1 MPTLSHKIR
10 LYPNKKQEEFFRKSC
25 GCSRFVYNWALST
38 WQQEYEAGL
47 KPSAFGLMAQ
57 IKELKKSSPW
67 LSEVS
72 IVSLQRPIR
81 NLGSSFQS
89 FFKKKAKH
97 PKFHKKGQKDS
108 FYLTNQ
114 AVKIEGKKL
123 KIPKVGSVNLAQ
135 ELRLKDKIM
144 SCTISRTADQWFA
157 SIAVELSELP
167 KQVKSSNK
175 SVGLDLGI
183 KTAIVTSDGV
193 SFQSPKPLKR
203 YAKKLKRQS
212 QTLSRRKKGSNNR
225 NKAKVQ
231 LSKTHAKIARI
242 RQDFIHKTTSKLIDE
257 NQVICLEDL
266 NVKGMKKNHKLARS
280 LSDISFGE
288 IRRQLEYKAALH
300 GREIKFVD
308 RFFPSSKTCS
318 NCGIVKESLSLGERT
333 FKCQDCGFSLDRDI
347 NAAIN
352 IRNFAVLRAGDFI
365 PGRIGADSPESGN
378 KCRKPVR
385 LGSDVSRNTRQES
398 SGGAQ

>member
-10 LYPNKKQEEFFRKSC
+10 LYPTKKQEEFFRKSC

-38 WQQEYEAGL
+38 WKQEYEAKL
-47 KPSAFGLMAQ
+47 KPSGFGICNK
-57 IKELKKSSPW
+57 IKDLKDANEW
-67 LSEVS
+67 LKEVS
-72 IVSLQRPIR
+72 IDSLQRAVQDLDR
-81 NLGSSFQS
+81 AFKK
-89 FFKKKAKH
+89 FFKKQTKY
-97 PKFHKKGQKDS
+97 PKLHKKGKRDS

-114 AVKIEGKKL
+114 AIKVNGKKL

-135 ELRLKDKIM
+135 ELRLKGKVM
-144 SCTISRTADQWFA
+144 SCTISRIADRWFA
-157 SIAVELSELP
+157 SIAVELLELP
-167 KQVKSSNK
+167 RQVKSSNK

-183 KTAIVTSDGV
+183 KTAVVTSDGV
-193 SFQSPKPLKR
+193 SFQSPKPLNK

-212 QTLSRRKKGSNNR
+212 QTLNRRVKGSNNR
-225 NKAKVQ
+225 NKAKMQ

-242 RQDFIHKTTSKLIDE
+242 RQDFIHKVTSKLIDE

-266 NVKGMKKNHKLARS
+266 NVAGMVQNHKLARS

-288 IRRQLEYKAALH
+288 IRRQLEYKAALY
-300 GREIKFVD
+300 GREVRFVD
-308 RFFPSSKTCS
+308 TFFPSSKTCS

-333 FKCQDCGFSLDRDI
+333 FKCNCGFSLDRDI

-352 IRNFAVLRAGDFI
+352 IRNFAALRAGDKI
-365 PGRIGADSPESGN
+365 PSRIGADSPESGN

-385 LGSDVSRNTRQES
+385 LCSEVGNARQEFLTVLR
-398 SGGAQ
+398 